1 MIKKNRE
8 SIKEIILFSPNLM
21 HQHPV
26 PNEAFSILF
35 FGTFPCHFE
44 RAIRSSESL
53 SCVFG
58 D

>member
-1 MIKKNRE
+1 
-8 SIKEIILFSPNLM
+8 LM

-58 D
+58 DWGSMN